1 METWLPLR
9 EPEPG
14 TAIMPVEAF
23 TPTLLIT
30 DDDVAL
36 RQTLRDAFE
45 PRGFATK
52 LAADGDEALEVVQQ
66 NQIHLVLLDL
76 HMPRLSGLETLRL
89 MRELPVPARLG
100 MAPCILMS
108 SAMDER
114 VEREALAMGV
124 FSVLPKP
131 FRFAHLAAIV
141 REALA
146 RSYDWSPR

>member
-1 METWLPLR
+1 
-9 EPEPG
+9 
-14 TAIMPVEAF
+14 MPVEAF

-52 LAADGDEALEVVQQ
+52 LAADGDEALEVVQH

-89 MRELPVPARLG
+89 MRELPVR
-100 MAPCILMS
+100 APLAILMS
-108 SAMDER
+108 SAIDER

-131 FRFAHLAAIV
+131 FRFAHLATIV

-146 RSYDWSPR
+146 RSYDWSPPV